1 MNSGIE
7 HDRILVIAAHP
18 DDIDFT
24 IAGSVALCARA
35 GKTVGY
41 CIATSGDK
49 GFDEDLPVEERMR
62 IREEEQRAA
71 AAVVGVEEVHF
82 LRKPDGELRNT
93 PGLRRAIVAVIRK
106 FKPDAVVVTGD
117 PGSTEFESFY
127 GSHPDHRALSEAAYD
142 SVYPAVGNRFY
153 FPDLLELGLDPHK
166 IKEVLFSGS
175 SKPDY
180 FMDIGETFDLKIK
193 ALRCHKSQVSGMD
206 NLEDRMRDWGRTI
219 GEPEGMAIAES
230 FRRMEHPDGSGK

>member
-1 MNSGIE
+1 MNNGIE

-41 CIATSGDK
+41 CIATSGEK
-49 GFDEDLPVEERMR
+49 GFDEDLPEEERMR

-82 LRKPDGELRNT
+82 LREPDGELRNT
-93 PGLRRAIVAVIRK
+93 PGLRRAIVAVIRR

-117 PGSTEFESFY
+117 PASTKFENFH

-142 SVYPAVGNRFY
+142 AVYPAVGNRFY
-153 FPDLLELGLDPHK
+153 FPDLLESGLDPHK

-175 SKPDY
+175 SKSDY
-180 FMDIGETFDLKIK
+180 YVDIGETF
-193 ALRCHKSQVSGMD
+193 
-206 NLEDRMRDWGRTI
+206 
-219 GEPEGMAIAES
+219 
-230 FRRMEHPDGSGK
+230 

>member
-1 MNSGIE
+1 MNNGIE
-7 HDRILVIAAHP
+7 YDRILVIAAHP

-71 AAVVGVEEVHF
+71 AAVVCVEEVHF

-106 FKPDAVVVTGD
+106 FKPDVLITSYPSRALAGGELSTG
-117 PGSTEFESFY
+117 
-127 GSHPDHRALSEAAYD
+127 HPDHIAAGEAALS
-142 SVYPAVGNRFY
+142 AV
-153 FPDLLELGLDPHK
+153 FPSARDRLTFPELIGGGLEPHK
-166 IKEVLFSGS
+166 VKEVLIMSRGYGANRWIEVT
-175 SKPDY
+175 DT
-180 FMDIGETFDLKIK
+180 IETSIEALKQH
-193 ALRCHKSQVSGMD
+193 RSQVS
-206 NLEDRMRDWGRTI
+206 
-219 GEPEGMAIAES
+219 PESAETALPRSRREAGKAKGILYAES
-230 FRRMEHPDGSGK
+230 FKSFRFG